1 MFISFIGGIG
11 SGVFSYISDN
21 KMWGTVFIVVCIV
34 LMAVSV
40 FLLVRFLAIDMIDKR
55 IETAIDAAYQKHDK
69 KLETIKYLFDN
80 DIRVIRQDRDIDIRT
95 YRMEMKEIEQKIIG
109 YSSQKDKGCD
119 TFVKNK

>member
-1 MFISFIGGIG
+1 
-11 SGVFSYISDN
+11 
-21 KMWGTVFIVVCIV
+21 MWGTVFIVVCIV